1 MLNQCYCRMQLIKG
15 SQLFFFFF
23 SQFCCRLPKL
33 LGRSWTLIELQNT
46 DLTFRLRL
54 WPLLVPGA
62 VLCKGRIPLM
72 SCYGKAEAAAVC
84 GRCTA
89 GKA

>member
-1 MLNQCYCRMQLIKG
+1 MRKLLKVFLLRAFGIKACL
-15 SQLFFFFF
+15 SLT
-23 SQFCCRLPKL
+23 L
-33 LGRSWTLIELQNT
+33 LGRRWTLIELQNT
-46 DLTFRLRL
+46 DLRFRLRL

-72 SCYGKAEAAAVC
+72 SCYGKAEAAAVR